1 MPLIINTNVASLNSQ
16 RHLGNNTNAL
26 QKSMEKLSSGFRIN
40 RASDD
45 AAGLQLS
52 ENLRTQI
59 RGSKKA
65 MDNIQDGLNVLN
77 IVDGAYQQI
86 TESLQRMRELAVQA
100 ANDTY
105 DVAQRDAI
113 KAEIDQQ
120 INEINRIA
128 AATEFNGVKLMNGTS
143 TSFVIHLGPN
153 DVAAEDQLNLATAA
167 GAANSPFATA
177 NASALAADLTA
188 TGLFVSSAG
197 AALAAITDID
207 AALARV
213 NTRRGSIGA
222 FANRLEGAANNLS
235 IAIENLSSSESRIR
249 NVDVASESAQL
260 VRNQILQQAAASMLS
275 QANQSPS
282 LALQL
287 LQG

>member
-1 MPLIINTNVASLNSQ
+1 MPLVVNTNVASLNSQ
-16 RHLGNNTNAL
+16 RHLSNNTASL
-26 QKSMEKLSSGFRIN
+26 QKSMERLSSGFRIN
-40 RASDD
+40 RAGDD

-65 MDNIQDGLNVLN
+65 MDNIQDGINVLN
-77 IVDGAYQQI
+77 ILDGTFQQI

-105 DVAQRDAI
+105 DAAQRTAI
-113 KAEIDQQ
+113 KSEIDQQ
-120 INEINRIA
+120 INEITRIA
-128 AATEFNGVKLMNGTS
+128 NAVEFNGVKLMTGMAN
-143 TSFVIHLGPN
+143 FIVHIGPN
-153 DVAAEDQLNLATAA
+153 DVGAEDQINLATA
-167 GAANSPFATA
+167 GPANPFA
-177 NASALAADLTA
+177 SAQAAALDPQLTA
-188 TGLFVSSAG
+188 
-197 AALAAITDID
+197 AALLVNSASNALTALGDID
-207 AALARV
+207 QALTAV
-213 NTRRGSIGA
+213 NTRRGTIGA
-222 FANRLEGAANNLS
+222 LVNRMEGAANNLS
-235 IAIENLSSSESRIR
+235 IAIENLSASESRIR

-287 LQG
+287 LQQN